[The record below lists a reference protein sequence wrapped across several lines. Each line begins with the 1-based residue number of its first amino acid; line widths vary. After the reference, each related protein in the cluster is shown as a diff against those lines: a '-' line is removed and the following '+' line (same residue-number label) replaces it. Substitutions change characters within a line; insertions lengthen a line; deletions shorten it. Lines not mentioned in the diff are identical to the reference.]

1 MGVSLGRQVAEV
13 TYESRGAERKRDA
26 QVQMSQRRAFADCGR
41 RAAGEAAPSRCRSRW
56 AADRLRRAL
65 SRPRRAPDDAV
76 PAARDP
82 APAGVGRGNPR
93 VTDIHASR
101 YPTAMNT
108 GTVPTL
114 KELIKARFDIVR
126 EDLDEV
132 TARLSDDM
140 LAWAPAPG
148 MRTIKGQ
155 LEEIAGTEVQAITWM
170 RDRAQI
176 PYEEAMAF
184 GDKTETLD
192 GLRSVLRTVRTS
204 TLEYLDSLSEQDLAT
219 PAPFPERW
227 FESLRLPS
235 VPPSE
240 AFRSIA
246 QHEWYHVGQ
255 LVSYLWARGDDPY
268 KW

>member
-1 MGVSLGRQVAEV
+1 M
-13 TYESRGAERKRDA
+13 DA
-26 QVQMSQRRAFADCGR
+26 RT
-41 RAAGEAAPSRCRSRW
+41 APG
-56 AADRLRRAL
+56 L
-65 SRPRRAPDDAV
+65 
-76 PAARDP
+76 
-82 APAGVGRGNPR
+82 
-93 VTDIHASR
+93 HQ
-101 YPTAMNT
+101 
-108 GTVPTL
+108 
-114 KELIKARFDIVR
+114 LIKARLDLVR

-140 LAWAPAPG
+140 LPWAPAAG

-155 LEEIAGTEVQAITWM
+155 LEEIAGTEVQTVTWM
-170 RDRAQI
+170 REGVQI
-176 PYEEAMAF
+176 PYEQAMAF
-184 GDKTETLD
+184 GESTESLE
-192 GLRSVLRTVRTS
+192 GLKGVLRTVRAG
-204 TLEYLDSLSEQDLAT
+204 TLAFLDSLSEKELAA